1 MTVTRATLPEF
12 LGRKPYSVIHI
23 DARWDRRYREIVS
36 GRIHS
41 LEAQFQNDISFGY
54 IDCDA
59 EQDYAREIGVVNVP
73 TVAYYKE
80 RRLVAAVVGIQQD
93 VAENIKRMRR
103 GDTLDTTNF
112 LSRG

>member
-1 MTVTRATLPEF
+1 MTLTRATLAEF
-12 LGRKPYSVIHI
+12 LCRRPYSVIHI
-23 DARWDRRYREIVS
+23 DAGWDRRYREIVS
-36 GRIHS
+36 DRIHS
-41 LEAQFQNDISFGY
+41 LESEFQEDVSFGY

-59 EQDYAREIGVVNVP
+59 EQENAREIGVVNVP

-103 GDTLDTTNF
+103 GDTLDATNL